1 MPNGCVRM
9 DDNQIELTSFSKA
22 LTDRFG
28 CSDVEIRNNLLALT
42 TDAKTYL
49 ELATHLKEHGF
60 LRCLTVTAI
69 DWVDQRE
76 FEVYFLVHHLTINV
90 YVKAATRIP
99 RSRPK
104 LSSLSS
110 VWESAAM
117 HEREMWEL
125 FGIEFDGN
133 PMLKPLF
140 LEDWTGKPPLC
151 KDFNWRD
158 YVTEE
163 YYPGGRK

>member
-1 MPNGCVRM
+1 M
-9 DDNQIELTSFSKA
+9 DEEQIELTSFSKM
-22 LTDRFG
+22 LTERFA
-28 CSDVEIRNNLLALT
+28 CSDVEIRGNQLTLT
-42 TDAKTYL
+42 TDAKTYMDF
-49 ELATHLKEHGF
+49 ATHLKEHGF

-69 DWVDQRE
+69 DWMDQGE
-76 FEVYFLVHHLTINV
+76 FEVYFLVHHLASNV
-90 YVKAATRIP
+90 YVKVATRIP
-99 RSRPK
+99 RKQPK

-125 FGIEFDGN
+125 FGVEFDGN

-140 LEDWTGKPPLC
+140 LEDWTGKPPLR

-158 YVTEE
+158 YVAEE
-163 YYPGGRK
+163 YYQGGRK